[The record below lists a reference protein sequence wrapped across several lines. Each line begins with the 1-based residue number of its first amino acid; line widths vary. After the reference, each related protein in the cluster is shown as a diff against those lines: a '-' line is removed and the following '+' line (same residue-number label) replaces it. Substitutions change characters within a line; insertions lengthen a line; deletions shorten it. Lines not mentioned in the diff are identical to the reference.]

1 MQHGHPINGSG
12 ARLRDPGVPPLGG
25 APGDAAARGV
35 AAVPPPKPPVR
46 GGSTIVRSGALS
58 MLALVAV
65 GATRLVH
72 GSLTSHATD
81 RATYGLVGIMLAA
94 SMVASL
100 LLPGGVSSGLS
111 KFVAFHRGAGDLPG
125 AWAVHRFLSRLGL
138 TACLVLGAATALV
151 VQGIYHL
158 GVVDTLTL
166 AVLTATYSLYT
177 VDKAAMYGHGLVPQ
191 YARIELATSALAVVT
206 TVVVIATGETAY
218 LLPLCLG
225 YGVFVALC
233 RHQLRAH
240 RRREGV
246 PAGGRFDRREVVTFA
261 VLGSIG
267 TLASAGFLQT
277 TQLLGGHF
285 ADPSEVAYLVAAV
298 ALIAPLWFLPRA
310 LALALFPAMAGAQG
324 AGDTTAV
331 RRQVDASTRA
341 LAVTMAPVFVV
352 GLLAAPLVLG
362 LFGGQEY
369 AAGATVLRV
378 MLCAAFLGILQV
390 PSVNALASGPLTQ
403 ARVPVISAVVGC
415 LIGLA
420 VVVAAARSMGATGVG
435 IGYLVGTAVTATI
448 PVVAVWWLHRLAWT
462 MTLVRSIALVVVAAL
477 VTRLDVMQT
486 WSWTAA
492 GVTLAGFVVAGLVLS
507 GDIRRL
513 LVLAR
518 SHRRGSAS
526 TPVTTAV

>member
-1 MQHGHPINGSG
+1 MPYGNPSDGSA
-12 ARLRDPGVPPLGG
+12 ARLRDPGLPPLGRT
-25 APGDAAARGV
+25 PGDATTTGATMASL
-35 AAVPPPKPPVR
+35 ATPPVL
-46 GGSTIVRSGALS
+46 GGSAIIRTGALS

-138 TACLVLGAATALV
+138 MACLVLGAATGLV
-151 VQGIYHL
+151 IQRIYNL
-158 GVVDTLTL
+158 GVLDTLTL

-191 YARIELATSALAVVT
+191 YARIELATSALAVVS

-225 YGVFVALC
+225 YGIFVGLC
-233 RHQLRAH
+233 RHRLRAQ
-240 RRREGV
+240 RRREGA
-246 PAGGRFDRREVVTFA
+246 PEGGRFDRRQVVMFA

-267 TLASAGFLQT
+267 TLASAGFLQA
-277 TQLLGGHF
+277 TQLLAGHF

-352 GLLAAPLVLG
+352 GLLATPLVLG
-362 LFGGQEY
+362 VFGGDEY
-369 AAGATVLRV
+369 TAGAPVLRI
-378 MLCAAFLGILQV
+378 MLCAAFLGTLQV

-415 LIGLA
+415 LVGLGVA
-420 VVVAAARSMGATGVG
+420 VSTAGSMGATGVG
-435 IGYLVGTAVTATI
+435 IGYLVGTAITATI
-448 PVVAVWWLHRLAWT
+448 PVVTVWWLHRLAWAA
-462 MTLVRSIALVVVAAL
+462 TLARSIGVVTLAAL
-477 VTRLDVMQT
+477 VARLDVLQT

-492 GVTLAGFVVAGLVLS
+492 AVTLAGLAVTVLVLNGDFRKLLGLV
-507 GDIRRL
+507 R
-513 LVLAR
+513 A
-518 SHRRGSAS
+518 HRGSGYPSAE
-526 TPVTTAV
+526 TPA